1 MSWLLAFPLLIPF
14 VTAVPCYFYSDRP
27 ELSARI
33 SIAGSVA
40 ALVAALILFFRVS
53 EDGVVAGQM
62 GGWAAPFGITLVA
75 DMLSAIMVVITS
87 LTGVAVAIYA
97 QGEIELEQ
105 SQLGYHAIFQAL
117 LGGVT
122 GAFLTGDIFNLYVW
136 FEVMLIA
143 SFGLLI
149 IGGRA
154 EQIDGAVKYVALN
167 LVSTILFLSGIGL
180 LYGVTGTLN
189 MADLNAAVANSEK
202 QGLLTVI
209 AIFFVFAFAM
219 KAAVFPLYSWLPAA
233 YHTPAFAVSAVFA
246 ALLTKVGVYSL
257 LRVFT
262 LVFDLEGSFA
272 QGLLLW
278 AAILTMLAG
287 VTGALAST
295 DIRKVLSY
303 QIIAS
308 IGSLVL
314 GLAIYSPLAIAGS
327 IFYLI
332 HNVLVKGALFM
343 SAGVMTKLTG
353 ESDLRRMGGLYAST
367 PVFAGIFLVA
377 GFTLAGFPPL
387 TGFWAKLMLVQASLE
402 ASALIAAAVIL
413 FVGLLTIW
421 SICKIWL
428 EGFLTAHADGEAKA
442 LHQMGNDRFV
452 LMGPIVGLMVLL
464 ILMGLMPNY
473 FIGLAQTAS
482 DQLLNPDLYVDTVL
496 GVSQ

>member
-14 VTAVPCYFYSDRP
+14 ITAVPCYFYAERP
-27 ELSARI
+27 EMSARI
-33 SIAGSVA
+33 SLMGSLA
-40 ALVAALILFFRVS
+40 ALVAALLLFLRVS

-75 DMLSAIMVVITS
+75 DMLSAILVVVTALI
-87 LTGVAVAIYA
+87 GVAVAFYA
-97 QGEIELEQ
+97 QGEIEFEQ
-105 SQLGYHAIFQAL
+105 SQIGYHAIFQAL

-202 QGLLTVI
+202 QGLLSVI
-209 AIFFVFAFAM
+209 AIFFIFAFAM

-246 ALLTKVGVYSL
+246 ALLTKVGIYSL

-262 LVFDLEGSFA
+262 LVFDLEGSFG
-272 QGLLLW
+272 QDLLLW
-278 AAILTMLAG
+278 AAVLTMLAG
-287 VTGALAST
+287 VAGALAAT

-303 QIIAS
+303 QVIAS

-314 GLAIYSPLAIAGS
+314 GLAIYSPLAIAGA

-332 HNVLVKGALFM
+332 HNMMVKGVLFM
-343 SAGVMTKLTG
+343 SAGVMTRLTG
-353 ESDLRRMGGLYAST
+353 GSDLRRIGGLYAST
-367 PVFAGIFLVA
+367 PVFALIFLVA

-387 TGFWAKLMLVQASLE
+387 TGFWAKLMLVQASLD
-402 ASALIAAAVIL
+402 ANAILPAAVIL

-428 EGFLTAHADGEAKA
+428 DGFLTAHPEGEAET
-442 LHQMGNDRFV
+442 LPQLGNTLIP
-452 LMGPIVGLMVLL
+452 LMVPIVGLVALL
-464 ILMGLMPNY
+464 VLMGLMPNY

-482 DQLLNPDLYVDTVL
+482 DQLLNPELYIDTVL
-496 GVSQ
+496 GVSE